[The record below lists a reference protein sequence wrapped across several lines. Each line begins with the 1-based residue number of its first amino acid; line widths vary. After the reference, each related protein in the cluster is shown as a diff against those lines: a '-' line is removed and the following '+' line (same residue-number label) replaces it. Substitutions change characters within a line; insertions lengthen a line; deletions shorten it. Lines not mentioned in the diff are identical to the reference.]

1 MGVFNSRKKY
11 IMNKNLN
18 ELIKNLS
25 LKESDYYLISTFD
38 EYLYEYVPECNM
50 RLKFLTNF
58 SGTNGIALISKKK
71 KYFFTDGR
79 YLLQAK
85 KEISKQFELIDL
97 TKTNFFTF
105 FQQKIKKNRILVDFK
120 LFRINFIK
128 KLKQISQSN
137 NNIIIDD
144 FENTVDEIWVDKPVR
159 QKKKIFFI
167 NKNIS
172 GEKTEKKKKKNF
184 CQ

>member
-1 MGVFNSRKKY
+1 
-11 IMNKNLN
+11 MNKNLN
-18 ELIKNLS
+18 KLVKNLT

-38 EYLYEYVPECNM
+38 EYLYEYVPEYNM

-71 KYFFTDGR
+71 KYFLTDGR

-105 FQQKIKKNRILVDFK
+105 FKQKN
-120 LFRINFIK
+120 
-128 KLKQISQSN
+128 
-137 NNIIIDD
+137 
-144 FENTVDEIWVDKPVR
+144 
-159 QKKKIFFI
+159 
-167 NKNIS
+167 
-172 GEKTEKKKKKNF
+172 
-184 CQ
+184 